1 MLDLRLPT
9 GWFFTLAGVILLA
22 MGLFSSERAPLTD
35 VNVNL
40 YSGLCMVAFGVV
52 MLLLAF
58 RGSRKQS

>member
-9 GWFFTLAGVILLA
+9 GGFFLLAGVILLA
-22 MGLFSSERAPLTD
+22 MGVIAPEARARLTD

-40 YSGLCMVAFGVV
+40 YCGISMVVFGAF

-58 RGSRKQS
+58 RAKKTS

>member
-22 MGLFSSERAPLTD
+22 MGVLSPDRAALTD

-40 YSGLCMVAFGVV
+40 YCGVFMVLFGG
-52 MLLLAF
+52 LLLVLAL
-58 RGSRKQS
+58 RSGRKPS